1 MNEVKSQLSSR
12 RSTWLPRGFA
22 ALGGCGVALGAFGA
36 HALKEIRSAQQ
47 LETWK
52 TATMYLL
59 VHAVLGLLLSLR
71 ACDVNRETSPGER
84 TKIPASALN
93 LLLAGSVVFSGAL
106 YALVLLQISP
116 LGAVAP
122 IGGLM
127 MIAGWLT
134 LVARLRI

>member
-1 MNEVKSQLSSR
+1 MNEVKSQSSSSP
-12 RSTWLPRGFA
+12 STWLSRGFA
-22 ALGGCGVALGAFGA
+22 LLGGCGVALGAFGA

-71 ACDVNRETSPGER
+71 ACDANEEISGGAKA
-84 TKIPASALN
+84 KIPVLALY
-93 LLLAGSVVFSGAL
+93 LLLAGCIIFSGAL

-122 IGGLM
+122 LGGLM
-127 MIAGWLT
+127 MILGWLT

>member
-1 MNEVKSQLSSR
+1 MNTEKSNTSNSLKS
-12 RSTWLPRGFA
+12 WLPRGFA
-22 ALGGCGVALGAFGA
+22 LLGACGVALGAFGA

-59 VHAVLGLLLSLR
+59 VHAVFGLLLSLQ
-71 ACDVNRETSPGER
+71 ASDANEEISGGAKA
-84 TKIPASALN
+84 KIPVSALY
-93 LLLAGSVVFSGAL
+93 LLLAGCIIFSGAL

-122 IGGLM
+122 LGGLM
-127 MIAGWLT
+127 MILGWLT